1 MPPIEVFVGLD
12 AIRSSAEEI
21 PGLPT
26 RTELQVLLD
35 EHDRIEKETEIFDTG
50 ELKRLRKLTKG
61 SSRLSTMILFEFKH
75 IQWQRPLNGTY
86 LSRTPT

>member
-26 RTELQVLLD
+26 RAELQQLLD
-35 EHDRIEKETEIFDTG
+35 EHDTIEKQTEIFDSG
-50 ELKRLRKLTKG
+50 ELKKLRKLTKG
-61 SSRLSTMILFEFKH
+61 IFDRIHMF
-75 IQWQRPLNGTY
+75 
-86 LSRTPT
+86 